1 MKNCQ
6 KNSKITLRPK
16 NCDTLSKVSVN
27 KVIWDKLTSNTRSQD
42 VKLQKVQTTVIA
54 AISAVAKAVDKLF
67 FMTEIDR
74 DIIRSLVDGIGL
86 LATANREVNFRRKRT
101 YQTVTKL

>member
-1 MKNCQ
+1 MLDEFLGFKDDVRADETGPDISQELASLVNQFVKEGTVDEELSEKLKNHP
-6 KNSKITLRPK
+6 RPK

-54 AISAVAKAVDKLF
+54 AIQV
-67 FMTEIDR
+67 I
-74 DIIRSLVDGIGL
+74 
-86 LATANREVNFRRKRT
+86 
-101 YQTVTKL
+101 Q